1 MLTVVVGAACKSLNN
16 FHLPESLAS
25 LNKPEYKSVEPEVSY
40 KPYRPMST
48 ASDELLPVASE
59 INGSATDKVVEST
72 VVVVPLTVRL
82 PDIVTLF
89 GKPNVISLL
98 ETVVSISFAVPLNV
112 IVSPPATESLEP
124 ESAANVYEVE
134 IADVEAAVI
143 RPCASTVITGTAVVE
158 PYEPAE
164 TAVSSRVAVIVVP
177 DAAVVI
183 PVPPAIVTVSYTHL
197 TLPTKA

>member
-1 MLTVVVGAACKSLNN
+1 
-16 FHLPESLAS
+16 
-25 LNKPEYKSVEPEVSY
+25 
-40 KPYRPMST
+40 MST

-89 GKPNVISLL
+89 GKPIVISLL

-158 PYEPAE
+158 P
-164 TAVSSRVAVIVVP
+164 
-177 DAAVVI
+177 
-183 PVPPAIVTVSYTHL
+183 VSYTHL
-197 TLPTKA
+197 TLPTTPYV